1 MNTKGKSIKVRDSNM
16 ELLRIISM
24 FLIVVY
30 HVFLYVLVKFEDQYP
45 LISSFYTLTHIGVIV
60 FFLLSGYYGIKPSV
74 QGVFKIYIWVV
85 FFNVLLYVCSYT
97 LGYESLSKPEIIK
110 LFLPFSHSAPWLW
123 FIKIYILLYLVSPLL
138 NMARDEMQPNILS
151 GCGKIL
157 ILFGL
162 ITFWFGWI
170 NMNSDFSD
178 GRNIINASFL
188 YLLGSRFAI
197 CPPCKDRKNSK
208 QIFLITYIVICVLV
222 GVALYFAKGKALV
235 VVRQICHPYC
245 SPVLIAMASTL
256 FLFFTKVNI
265 QSKAINWFAASTLA
279 VYLVHENKFFMA
291 TWHGFVDWYPFIEKT
306 FINSPW
312 WKFVVILIGG
322 VLGIMI
328 AAILVDK
335 IRIIVLKPVNKLFNR
350 LYEHT
355 LSFLKRRNSTSR

>member
-1 MNTKGKSIKVRDSNM
+1 M

-24 FLIVVY
+24 FLIVIY
-30 HVFLYVLVKFEDQYP
+30 HVFAYVLIKYESEYP
-45 LISSFYTLTHIGVIV
+45 IISSFNTLVHIGVII
-60 FFLLSGYYGIKPSV
+60 FFLISGYYGIKVSV
-74 QGVFKIYIWVV
+74 AGIFKIYTWMV
-85 FFNVLLYVCSYT
+85 FFNVLLYICSY
-97 LGYESLSKPEIIK
+97 LFGHVQVSRSGILK
-110 LFLPFSHSAPWLW
+110 LFLPFTHSAPWLW
-123 FIKIYILLYLVSPLL
+123 FMKTYILLYLFSPLL
-138 NMARDEMQPNILS
+138 NMARNKMEPNILM
-151 GCGKIL
+151 GGGKIL
-157 ILFGL
+157 IIIGL

-197 CPPCKDRKNSK
+197 CPPFKDRKNSK
-208 QIFLITYIVICVLV
+208 QIFLITYIVSCVLV

-245 SPVLIAMASTL
+245 SPVLIVMASTL

-265 QSKAINWFAASTLA
+265 QSKAINWFAASILA
-279 VYLVHENKFFMA
+279 VYLVHENKFFM
-291 TWHGFVDWYPFIEKT
+291 TSWYGFFDWYPFIERT
-306 FINSPW
+306 FVNSPW
-312 WKFVVILIGG
+312 WEFVVILIGG

-335 IRIIVLKPVNKLFNR
+335 LRIIVLKPIYNLFNK

-355 LSFLKRRNSTSR
+355 LSFIKRRYSTSR